1 MGLLKEFRP
10 VASTQGRRKICKS
23 RGVLSRKIC
32 FYSGNIN
39 IERSGAGKRGVE
51 LGHLPIGPP
60 VTHFFFLP
68 SFFFSLCLGD
78 FAVASKSPL
87 LNWTFCK
94 SSPMGVWCRLVMAD
108 AKVCK
113 STQKFSICR
122 NCFPNKC
129 SELYLLL
136 QPTIQCVSIL
146 TPKSTF
152 QIKTLQFFHINI
164 IQLSSADAT
173 MYSNFVCIFYA

>member
-23 RGVLSRKIC
+23 RGVLSRNIC

-39 IERSGAGKRGVE
+39 IERRGGGKRGVE
-51 LGHLPIGPP
+51 LGTYPSAPRFRRPLPLIY
-60 VTHFFFLP
+60 VCASLISFFFHL
-68 SFFFSLCLGD
+68 FFSLCLGD

-108 AKVCK
+108 AKVRK
-113 STQKFSICR
+113 STQKYAKVF
-122 NCFPNKC
+122 NLQKLL
-129 SELYLLL
+129 SE
-136 QPTIQCVSIL
+136 
-146 TPKSTF
+146 
-152 QIKTLQFFHINI
+152 QIH
-164 IQLSSADAT
+164 
-173 MYSNFVCIFYA
+173 CI